1 MITITNIWH
10 STPISTFDAL
20 SKWHEPDI
28 DYNNSALFSIP
39 IFFLKVIC
47 DRDNELAESSEAIR
61 SLHNERESLK
71 RQLEDLQSTLEY
83 QEAKM
88 DRAGM
93 KFWNSNLNSY

>member
-1 MITITNIWH
+1 
-10 STPISTFDAL
+10 
-20 SKWHEPDI
+20 
-28 DYNNSALFSIP
+28 
-39 IFFLKVIC
+39 
-47 DRDNELAESSEAIR
+47 LAESSEAIR

-93 KFWNSNLNSY
+93 KL

>member
-1 MITITNIWH
+1 M
-10 STPISTFDAL
+10 S
-20 SKWHEPDI
+20 
-28 DYNNSALFSIP
+28 
-39 IFFLKVIC
+39 FLKVIC
-47 DRDNELAESSEAIR
+47 DRDDELAESSEAIR

-93 KFWNSNLNSY
+93 KFGNLN

>member
-1 MITITNIWH
+1 MIKIIQH
-10 STPISTFDAL
+10 YS
-20 SKWHEPDI
+20 
-28 DYNNSALFSIP
+28 
-39 IFFLKVIC
+39 FLKVIC
-47 DRDNELAESSEAIR
+47 DRDDELAESSEAIR

-93 KFWNSNLNSY
+93 KF